1 LLTNAE
7 CTVIRGVGWGDD
19 EKDSKGRFLLIGLL
33 LAMLLALTP
42 LAPVAADEE
51 LPAGWIVRAVPGQ
64 SASVGSLLVEHGIG
78 AVTPLPIID
87 GFAVRMTPS
96 TAAVVGASSS
106 VLSMTPD
113 ARIELS
119 SWAGGPPSDEGSI
132 ARIVDHVIGAND
144 FWAAGHTGQ
153 GVDIAVI
160 DSGIAPVPG
169 LNDPAKVVN
178 GPDISFNAL
187 DPELVHLDLFGH
199 GTHMA
204 SIIAGSDLPLGAQ
217 PGQKDFRSSYLGV
230 APNARLV
237 NVKVADGR
245 GLADVSQVIAAID
258 WTVRHRQDPAHDLD
272 IRVLALAF
280 GTDSLQDMNVDPLA
294 YAVEQAW
301 NSGIVVVA
309 SSGNDGTGQPL
320 RNPARHPSVIAVGAV
335 DTRGTPA
342 TADDLPLPFSN
353 CGIDRTV
360 DLVAP
365 GKSVLGLRVPG
376 SFVDYHNP
384 GAVVQN
390 RLFRGTGTSQA
401 AAIVAGAAALVIDQR
416 PGITPDQLKE
426 LLSQSAQPL
435 RRVSAEC
442 QGAGMVDLSAALSMP
457 TPDVAPRGPFS
468 TGSGSLDAARGTH
481 VLEHEGVPLQG
492 EIDIFG
498 NPWTG
503 TPSDD
508 FFAGGSWSG
517 LSWSGLSWSG
527 LSWSGLSWSGL
538 SWSGLSWSGLSWSGL
553 SWSGLSWSGLSWSGL
568 SWSGANWSGLS
579 WSGLSWSGLSW
590 SVTSWS

>member
-1 LLTNAE
+1 MPTNADNKA
-7 CTVIRGVGWGDD
+7 IRGVGWGDD
-19 EKDSKGRFLLIGLL
+19 EKDSKGRFLLVGLL
-33 LAMLLALTP
+33 LAMLLGLTP
-42 LAPVAADEE
+42 LAPVAGGDE
-51 LPAGWIVRAVPGQ
+51 LPGSWIVRAVPGQ
-64 SASVGSLLVEHGIG
+64 VSSVGSLLAERGAGGI
-78 AVTPLPIID
+78 TPLPIID
-87 GFAVRMTPS
+87 GFAVRMTSS
-96 TAAVVGASSS
+96 TASLVGASTS
-106 VLSMTPD
+106 VLSVTPD

-119 SWAGGPPSDEGSI
+119 SWAGGNPSDEGSI
-132 ARIVDHVIGAND
+132 ARIVDQVIGAD
-144 FWAAGHTGQ
+144 EFWAAGHTGQ
-153 GVDIAVI
+153 GVDVAVI

-204 SIIAGSDLPLGAQ
+204 SIIAGSDLPAGAQ
-217 PGQKDFRSSYLGV
+217 PSKNDYRSSYVGV

-280 GTDSLQDMNVDPLA
+280 GTDSLQDMSVDPLA

-301 NSGIVVVA
+301 NAGIVVVA
-309 SSGNDGTGQPL
+309 SSGNDGTGEAL

-342 TADDLPLPFSN
+342 TADDRSLPFSN
-353 CGIDRTV
+353 CGVERTV
-360 DLVAP
+360 DVVAP

-384 GAVVQN
+384 SAVVQD
-390 RLFRGTGTSQA
+390 RLFRGSGTSQA
-401 AAIVAGAAALVIDQR
+401 AAIVAGAAALILDQR
-416 PGITPDQLKE
+416 PGLSPDQVKA
-426 LLSQSAQPL
+426 LLQDSAQPL

-442 QGAGMVDLSAALSMP
+442 QGAGMIDLSVALTMP
-457 TPDVAPRGPFS
+457 TPDVAPSGPFS
-468 TGSGSLDAARGTH
+468 TGAGSLDAARGTH

-492 EIDIFG
+492 ELDIFG
-498 NPWTG
+498 NTWNG
-503 TPSDD
+503 APSDE
-508 FFAGGSWSG
+508 FFAGG
-517 LSWSGLSWSG
+517 SWSG

-590 SVTSWS
+590 SVTTWS